1 MTGPETDLERID
13 AALAEGRASASD
25 PRERELQELALALR
39 ADSPDPAPAFAAEL
53 DRRVAAG
60 FPKPKRTRGRLALPS
75 FWIPALGA
83 ASLIVVALVV
93 ALASG
98 GGGSDRSSNG
108 TVAAVEQPSKD
119 VAGAPPISNLSGGSG
134 GSGAP
139 ALASS
144 RHVERSVE
152 LTITTAHDKLQ
163 EAADGVGTIAES
175 HGGFVLTSHVDTGD
189 QGSGGTFTLRV
200 PQRQLQAT
208 VADIS
213 KLGHLKARSESG
225 QDVTAP
231 YNDVQDKLGNA
242 LLEKRALKL
251 KLKHAK
257 GAKAD
262 AIRLR
267 IETLNAAIDSLSG
280 RMKNLK
286 QRTVY
291 STLNVT
297 LEQSKDQAGGTGA
310 AWDDAQRTLEGMLNF
325 ALRALAVILPLALIA
340 GLAAL
345 AGRPLR
351 RRRRE
356 APLL

>member
-1 MTGPETDLERID
+1 MTGPEIDL
-13 AALAEGRASASD
+13 ASIEAV
-25 PRERELQELALALR
+25 LR
-39 ADSPDPAPAFAAEL
+39 ADSPEPSPAFAAEL

-60 FPKPKRTRGRLALPS
+60 FPKPKRRGRFALPS

-83 ASLIVVALVV
+83 AALLVVALVV
-93 ALASG
+93 GLSSLERSDSDSQTASFASG
-98 GGGSDRSSNG
+98 KDAAAPNG
-108 TVAAVEQPSKD
+108 
-119 VAGAPPISNLSGGSG
+119 I
-134 GSGAP
+134 AP
-139 ALASS
+139 ASPSFDPGTEDLMSGTPARATASS
-144 RHVERSVE
+144 RHVVRSVD
-152 LTITTAHDKLQ
+152 LTIATAHDRLQ

-200 PQRQLQAT
+200 PQSQLQAT

-213 KLGHLKARSESG
+213 KLGRLEARSENG

-231 YNDVQDKLGNA
+231 YNDVQGKLGNA
-242 LLEKRALKL
+242 LLERTALKL

-257 GAKAD
+257 GTKAD
-262 AIRLR
+262 AIRVRLAS
-267 IETLNAAIDSLSG
+267 LNAAIDSLGG
-280 RMKNLK
+280 RMKSLK

-291 STLNVT
+291 STVNVT
-297 LEQSKDQAGGTGA
+297 LAESKHAAGGTGA

-325 ALRALAVILPLALIA
+325 ALRALAVILPLGLFAA
-340 GLAAL
+340 LAAL
-345 AGRPLR
+345 AGRSLR